1 MKKIKN
7 ILLGSLTS
15 LLVLSVNAA
24 SVFADGNG
32 TYNNPYKPH
41 KPIDTGLGD
50 LDTIVLVGIILYAV
64 GVLFI
69 AYSQIMKKKLAK

>member
-1 MKKIKN
+1 MNKIKN

-15 LLVLSVNAA
+15 LFVLSVNATM
-24 SVFADGNG
+24 VFADG
-32 TYNNPYKPH
+32 TNPYKPH
-41 KPIDTGLGD
+41 TPVDTGLGD
-50 LDTIVLVGIILYAV
+50 LDTIVLVGIILYAA